1 MIKFKIISSED
12 TKNKFS
18 NQNKLWTKQEKK
30 EFIIDINKRKN
41 TLKYLVNIYNEKSE
55 LTTDEYE
62 LIKSIIAHLRNDCGK
77 AKDEEIFE
85 SLIIQVGESNE
96 FIERLKFNENKD
108 CYVKESV
115 WSLLKSS
122 ILSAFYN

>member
-41 TLKYLVNIYNEKSE
+41 TLKYLVYNEKSE
-55 LTTDEYE
+55 LTTDDYE
-62 LIKSIIAHLRNDCGK
+62 LIKSIIANLRNDYIK
-77 AKDEEIFE
+77 VKDEEIFE
-85 SLIIQVGESNE
+85 SLIIQVGESDA
-96 FIERLKFNENKD
+96 FIKRFKFNENKD

-122 ILSAFYN
+122 IL